1 FHKFAGRILRME
13 SVERKAPGLLGE
25 LLEKP
30 YENWLGAIH
39 DAHDDFRE
47 SVQDDPVPRHLQEA
61 LDEIE
66 REAIDPVVEQL
77 RRLPLRES
85 GNIDERLKEARR
97 ALVDVMSEIWRVA
110 LKRARFESPLLI
122 FDEAHHLKN
131 PATKLASLFVDEEAA
146 RESKYF
152 ETSGALGKKF
162 ERMLFLTATPFQ
174 LGHGELVRVL

>member
-1 FHKFAGRILRME
+1 YAKLAVIKRAFKWRSSLGEQRKNFHKFAGRILRME

-77 RRLPLRES
+77 RR
-85 GNIDERLKEARR
+85 
-97 ALVDVMSEIWRVA
+97 
-110 LKRARFESPLLI
+110 
-122 FDEAHHLKN
+122 
-131 PATKLASLFVDEEAA
+131 
-146 RESKYF
+146 
-152 ETSGALGKKF
+152 
-162 ERMLFLTATPFQ
+162 
-174 LGHGELVRVL
+174 